1 VRAFDRS
8 YYPIHRFWEIDRTV
22 ALLIL
27 IPTVLLALFGVVR
40 SFKGKQIPLWVVVL
54 SVFWMGALWFGWYA
68 LGDEVAEL
76 ILGAGALNGW
86 FILNYIALRQSG
98 TRSVD
103 VSSAMGVLML
113 IAVLAVK
120 PWAATVALSDYEDTV
135 YIETYYDYA
144 QTQPKE
150 IQKKHKYKYYGTSR
164 FYHENGMPEAIRIHD
179 KQGREKHSE
188 YFNTDGCLTKKDSVW
203 FVEDAGLYHTYFK
216 SWQYDYLGRRSALR
230 YYRKGHAHGLHL
242 DYYSNGSVR
251 LAGRFEMDQPIGN
264 WYLYAPATG
273 AVLDSLR
280 NVQEDDMET
289 IESWLRIERQVEFV
303 LSDSVLENQW
313 LPPGFEHLPVGYCL

>member
-203 FVEDAGLYHTYFK
+203 FVEDAGLYIPISKVGNTITWGAGVRFDITVKAMHMACIWITTAMVRFG
-216 SWQYDYLGRRSALR
+216 WLVDLR
-230 YYRKGHAHGLHL
+230 WISPLVTGICML
-242 DYYSNGSVR
+242 R
-251 LAGRFEMDQPIGN
+251 L
-264 WYLYAPATG
+264 
-273 AVLDSLR
+273 
-280 NVQEDDMET
+280 QE
-289 IESWLRIERQVEFV
+289 LF
-303 LSDSVLENQW
+303 
-313 LPPGFEHLPVGYCL
+313 